1 MLHPETVNWLKVHD
15 RCVQGDKAAW
25 EEIVEHFLPSLSQRL
40 FRSRPDLDRHLIV
53 ESAEEA
59 LLDYWKNPQRFDA
72 TLGVPLGCWL
82 HILARGHQSRLLR
95 KERAYHKKEQAIGIE
110 DKNFAQNA
118 TILSRKRPRI
128 GYLLAEE
135 VEQMN
140 CSEEEIKIVSQFSS
154 KERVALVLLKERA
167 SEEEWIRLLELEDR
181 LPAEQERQIKKEK
194 ERIRKKRQRVT
205 KESKAING
213 ER

>member
-154 KERVALVLLKERA
+154 KERVALVLLKRESFRGRMDSTA
-167 SEEEWIRLLELEDR
+167 RTRGSTSGRTGETNQKGKRTN
-181 LPAEQERQIKKEK
+181 QKKKTAGHQGVEGN
-194 ERIRKKRQRVT
+194 QW
-205 KESKAING
+205 
-213 ER
+213 